1 VQADGATIVCDGVSR
16 WFGSLVAVSDV
27 SLRLGPGV
35 TALLGPNGA
44 GKSTLL
50 RMIVGLLPTSSG
62 TVEVLGA
69 DPRTDLSV
77 RGRIGMVPQQ
87 DALFDRLGALAA
99 VRLAATLHGVPDGE
113 EAARGALSDVDLDP
127 DDPRPVGGYSKGMRQ
142 RVKVAQALVHRPA
155 VLLLDEPL
163 AGLDPVQR
171 RRAIAHYRE
180 LGESGVTVVVSSHVL
195 EEVARIGSD
204 VIVIAEGRLA
214 AAGDFHALRELMDDR
229 PHRIRIRTDRTR
241 VLARELLALD
251 AVVGVRVDGDAL
263 VVDSVDADTFGR
275 AIAPIAREVGATLR
289 EVAPLDDDLEAVFR
303 YVVDRR

>member
-1 VQADGATIVCDGVSR
+1 VTAAGPAVQADGATIVCDGVSR

-77 RGRIGMVPQQ
+77 RGRIGLVPQQ

-171 RRAIAHYRE
+171 RRAI
-180 LGESGVTVVVSSHVL
+180 
-195 EEVARIGSD
+195 ARIGSD